1 MAKAIEKMIIKQK
14 GLKDYLADDPSLT
27 EKFTYEE
34 LYGEKDATPIS
45 EDVTIEEAYNA
56 YIEK

>member
-1 MAKAIEKMIIKQK
+1 MKINIKQK
-14 GLKDYLADDPSLT
+14 SLKEYLADDPSLA

-34 LYGEKDATPIS
+34 FFCEKKAMPIS
-45 EDVTIEEAYNA
+45 EDVTIEQAYNA